1 MEKQQVIKAL
11 QRAIASIRR
20 NRSNDAIK
28 DLHILIADLER
39 KIKQDD
45 FDGEYLLDDPN

>member
-1 MEKQQVIKAL
+1 MEKQEVIKVL
-11 QRAIASIRR
+11 QKAISSIRKNR
-20 NRSNDAIK
+20 NNDAIK

-45 FDGEYLLDDPN
+45 FDSEYILDDPN